1 MSLPALEV
9 DVRLPLDRFDLEVE
23 LAAVRPVTGV
33 FGASGAG
40 KSSLLEVVA
49 GLRRGARGRVRLGD
63 ETWLDSAA
71 GIELPPERRSVGY
84 VPQDGLLFPHLDVR
98 GNLLAGARR
107 AARSGRRP
115 EETLVRVAELLELT
129 PLLDRSAATLSGG
142 ERQRV
147 ALGRALCSGP
157 RLLLLDE
164 PLAALDLPLRRRLLP
179 YLRQVCA
186 ELTVPALLVSHDPI
200 EVQALCDEIVVLR
213 RGEAIARGAPRRVL
227 TDPAVFPLAEREGF
241 ENVLPGRIVGRR
253 AGTTVVRL
261 GDGLEVVTVPREP
274 RAEGEVLVGL
284 PANEIL
290 IATEEP
296 RGLSAR
302 NALPAR
308 IAEIR
313 PVGTFGLVTA
323 ELSPALPPLAIEVT
337 EATPAELGLVPGRR
351 VFLVFKAT
359 SCRLYGAVHTG
370 LKTRAT
376 EGKPAKAG

>member
-1 MSLPALEV
+1 MSPPVLEV
-9 DVRLPLDRFDLEVE
+9 DVSLPLDRFDLR
-23 LAAVRPVTGV
+23 LDFAARRPVTGI
-33 FGASGAG
+33 FGPSGAG

-49 GLRRGARGRVRLGD
+49 GLRRGAGGRVRLGD
-63 ETWLDSAA
+63 ETWLDAA
-71 GIELPPERRSVGY
+71 ARIELPPERRRVGY

-98 GNLLAGARR
+98 RNLLAGTGR
-107 AARSGRRP
+107 AAQAGARP
-115 EETLVRVAELLELT
+115 EELLRRVAELLELT
-129 PLLDRSAATLSGG
+129 PLLDRSVAGLSGG

-179 YLRQVCA
+179 FLRQVCA
-186 ELTVPALLVSHDPI
+186 ELTVPAVLVSHDPI

-213 RGEAIARGAPRRVL
+213 RGEAIARGAPREVL

-274 RAEGEVLVGL
+274 STEGDVLVGL

-308 IAEIR
+308 IVEIR

-323 ELSPALPPLAIEVT
+323 ELAAGLPSVAIEVT
-337 EATPAELGLVPGRR
+337 EATPADLGLVAGRPI
-351 VFLVFKAT
+351 FLVFKAT
-359 SCRLYGAVHTG
+359 SCRLYG
-370 LKTRAT
+370 RR
-376 EGKPAKAG
+376 